1 MEILFIRELG
11 TFEIMFFSDW
21 KYDVIISRTYT
32 YVESLQ

>member
-1 MEILFIRELG
+1 MEILLIRELG

-21 KYDVIISRTYT
+21 KYDVIINTTFT